1 MTESPRRKIWFRAR
15 SVPEGAVRALSHFE
29 TRALGAPAPRAF
41 REDGAAELA

>member
-1 MTESPRRKIWFRAR
+1 VRGDGNSESPKK
-15 SVPEGAVRALSHFE
+15 GAVRALAHFE